1 MHLYIHFL
9 NPYTGKVES
18 IFIKQKT
25 GAGTKKSIGRRNV
38 NAGVSSD
45 NGMKINKY
53 SCIHMY
59 KAIFINTH
67 IHIHIHTNSSIY
79 MYLCTHMH
87 TGNRIG
93 LVERKT
99 KKKSTAEMMLEEA
112 SKASEVTHTDD
123 GEEEEKEEEGGGEK
137 GIVDID

>member
-1 MHLYIHFL
+1 MGDSSLIDVDVHPSYVSIVIKSKLLRLKLPEEVKVSESKCQRSKLTGHLVVCM
-9 NPYTGKVES
+9 PMVKQGAGKVES

-25 GAGTKKSIGRRNV
+25 GTGTKKSIGRRNV

-45 NGMKINKY
+45 N
-53 SCIHMY
+53 
-59 KAIFINTH
+59 
-67 IHIHIHTNSSIY
+67 
-79 MYLCTHMH
+79 
-87 TGNRIG
+87 GNRIG

-123 GEEEEKEEEGGGEK
+123 GEE
-137 GIVDID
+137 